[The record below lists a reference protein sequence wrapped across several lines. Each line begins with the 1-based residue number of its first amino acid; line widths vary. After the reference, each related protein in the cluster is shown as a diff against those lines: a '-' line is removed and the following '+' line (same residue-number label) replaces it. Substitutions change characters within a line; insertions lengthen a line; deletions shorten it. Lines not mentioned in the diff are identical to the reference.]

1 METNNTI
8 QNTDW
13 EIKYNEIG
21 KKYYYN
27 KKKKKISWVE
37 PKELKDSKN

>member
-1 METNNTI
+1 MDNQNEIT
-8 QNTDW
+8 NTDW

-27 KKKKKISWVE
+27 KKVI
-37 PKELKDSKN
+37 